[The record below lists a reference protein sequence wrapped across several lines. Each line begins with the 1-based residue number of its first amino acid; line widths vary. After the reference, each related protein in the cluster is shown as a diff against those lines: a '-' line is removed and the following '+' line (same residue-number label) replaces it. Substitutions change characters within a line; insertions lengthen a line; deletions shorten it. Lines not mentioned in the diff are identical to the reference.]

1 MTPELEA
8 VLLSAGTAG
17 VVGALGTWATLR
29 LARRSLAAA
38 TLVGP
43 AVVVASIAAGVL
55 VTAQA
60 MFLSSH
66 DLTLVWLLVAASVP
80 VALACGLLLYR
91 AVRRIDRRTAEAA
104 AQQEREQA
112 LAASRREMISW
123 ASHDLKS
130 PLAGIRV
137 MAEALEDGVAAE
149 PATYHRRI
157 RHESDRM
164 TRMVDDL
171 LEMSRLQHGD
181 DDRLRR
187 QQVDLAELARD
198 VAQGQ
203 LPVADRS
210 GVHLHVEAGAPVPV
224 LVDPARLERAVA
236 NVVRNGVLYTG
247 QGGAVTLRVGED
259 GSPGA
264 RTAYVEVDDTCGGLA
279 ADDLEHAFEPGWRGS
294 APRTPDAAAGA
305 GVGLTIT
312 RAVVED
318 HGGSVTL
325 DNRGAGCRVRLELP
339 VSPGG

>member
-38 TLVGP
+38 TFVGP

-91 AVRRIDRRTAEAA
+91 AVRRIDRRAAEVA

-171 LEMSRLQHGD
+171 LEMSLLQHSD
-181 DDRLRR
+181 DLLRR
-187 QQVDLAELARD
+187 EQVDLAELARD

-203 LPVADRS
+203 LPVADRL
-210 GVHLHVEAGAPVPV
+210 GVHLRVEGTATPVPV
-224 LVDPARLERAVA
+224 LVDPVRLERAVA

-247 QGGAVTLRVGED
+247 QGGEVTLRVGED

-279 ADDLEHAFEPGWRGS
+279 EQDLDHAFDPGWRGS

-312 RAVVED
+312 RAVLED
-318 HGGSVTL
+318 HEGSVTL
-325 DNRGAGCRVRLELP
+325 DNRGAGCRVRLQLP
-339 VSPGG
+339 VSPRG

>member
-187 QQVDLAELARD
+187 EQVDLAELARD

>member
-8 VLLSAGTAG
+8 VVLSAGTAG
-17 VVGALGTWATLR
+17 VVGALGIWATLR
-29 LARRSLAAA
+29 VARRSLAAA

-43 AVVVASIAAGVL
+43 AAVVASIAAGVL

-80 VALACGLLLYR
+80 VALACGFLLYR
-91 AVRRIDRRTAEAA
+91 AVRTIDRATAEAA

-137 MAEALEDGVAAE
+137 MAEALEDGVAAD

-171 LEMSRLQHGD
+171 LEMSRLQHSD
-181 DDRLRR
+181 DVLRR
-187 QQVDLAELARD
+187 EPVDLAELARD

-203 LPVADRS
+203 LPVADRL
-210 GVHLHVEAGAPVPV
+210 GVHLHVEADAGVPV

-247 QGGAVTLRVGED
+247 EGGEVTLRVGED
-259 GSPGA
+259 GEPDA

-279 ADDLEHAFEPGWRGS
+279 EDDLGHAFEPGWRGS
-294 APRTPDAAAGA
+294 ASRTPGVAAGA
-305 GVGLTIT
+305 GVGLTIA

-318 HGGSVTL
+318 HGGAVTL
-325 DNRGAGCRVRLELP
+325 ANTGRGCRVRLQLP
-339 VSPGG
+339 VSPRG